1 MNSILWNCYSEKFLS
16 PALDVCSV
24 SRKAFSSVFHELIGL
39 HGFVFPLMSVLKG
52 MDTVT
57 FTVYIIYSCLCGDTM
72 AANNALS
79 LLHRVLRL
87 CQSLWQSPTS
97 RHGQRLWQTA
107 PQAQPWFDCP
117 TSIYFQHTA
126 TKLEVCV
133 CVALRVH
140 LRGLALF
147 WLYHQR
153 DQHPFFQML
162 FSRFQHL
169 YIQHILHIPATR

>member
-1 MNSILWNCYSEKFLS
+1 
-16 PALDVCSV
+16 
-24 SRKAFSSVFHELIGL
+24 
-39 HGFVFPLMSVLKG
+39 

-126 TKLEVCV
+126 TELEVCV
-133 CVALRVH
+133 C
-140 LRGLALF
+140 GSPSPFEGIGTFLALPPKGPTSF
-147 WLYHQR
+147 LSDVIFEISAPLY
-153 DQHPFFQML
+153 
-162 FSRFQHL
+162 
-169 YIQHILHIPATR
+169 PAYSAYSSYTMNKDSNSGDE